1 MKGKPGKRLS
11 RILKRIVL
19 VLVVLAILGGGA
31 AYAYAQLKSEYTITY
46 DSYTATIGSIS
57 NSLSFSGSFQL
68 VNSTNYTAS
77 ADCKLRDLYVS
88 AGDSVAEGDKLARLS
103 TGETLTADFDGV
115 INTLNFDEDDEIS
128 AGSTILQLVDFEHMK
143 VTLRVDEYDIASVSV
158 GTNCTV
164 TATATEQ
171 TYESNIDSID
181 YVSSSTGS
189 VAYYTATT
197 YVDVGDGIYPGMQV
211 TVTIPEEE
219 ANDVVVLKVDALSFD
234 ATNQAYVYMMG
245 DDGEMT
251 QVEVEVGVSN
261 GNYCEIVSGVADGDT
276 VYVVAQNEDESAS
289 GIAGLLSGLFNQ
301 GGPNISR
308 GGGGMGGGFDA
319 SSMPD
324 FSGDMGDFDPSNMP
338 SFGGGMGGGNMGG
351 GNQ

>member
-1 MKGKPGKRLS
+1 MNGKPGKRLS

-115 INTLNFDEDDEIS
+115 INTLSADEGDELA
-128 AGSTILQLVDFEHMK
+128 AGATIMQLVDFEHMK
-143 VTLRVDEYDIASVSV
+143 VTLRIDEYDIASVSV
-158 GTNCTV
+158 GTRCTV

-171 TYESNIDSID
+171 TYESEIAAID
-181 YVSSSTGS
+181 YVSASTGS

-197 YVDVGDGIYPGMQV
+197 YVDVGEGIYPGMQV

-234 ATNQAYVYMMG
+234 ANNQAYVYML
-245 DDGEMT
+245 DDSGEMT
-251 QVEVEVGVSN
+251 PVNVEVGVSN
-261 GNYCEIVSGVADGDT
+261 GNYCQIISGVADGDT
-276 VYVVAQNEDESAS
+276 VYVVAQTDDDAS
-289 GIAGLLSGLFNQ
+289 SGLAGLLSGLFNQ
-301 GGPNISR
+301 GGPNISGR
-308 GGGGMGGGFDA
+308 GGNMGGFDRSNMPDLA
-319 SSMPD
+319 GGDMSGFDRSNMPD
-324 FSGDMGDFDPSNMP
+324 FAGGNM
-338 SFGGGMGGGNMGG
+338 GGMGGGNG
-351 GNQ
+351 